1 MQLIF
6 TCNSNED
13 FDKMK
18 LIISKSKFNADALNY
33 EFRSLYFQCRDRQDA
48 NALEFN
54 LLQIVS
60 ENDISG
66 YFELEEK

>member
-13 FDKMK
+13 FDRMK

-33 EFRSLYFQCRDRQDA
+33 EYRSLCFQCRDRQDA
-48 NALEFN
+48 NVLELN

-60 ENDISG
+60 DNDISG